1 VLDLVTLRGLL
12 AHRSGQWFAQMRTE
26 LYRTRED
33 PGTASAIFDG
43 YLCSA
48 EYLLYGPTPYAEV
61 IELACD
67 LRRRGWCAR

>member
-1 VLDLVTLRGLL
+1 MG
-12 AHRSGQWFAQMRTE
+12 TE